1 MLMTDE
7 KKIKT
12 DVETKEVDSAK
23 KELKKTGT
31 AKKHKKK
38 GHELIKEMEAELKAA
53 QEESR
58 QTYDRLLRVSAEFE
72 NYKKRSA
79 REMDEFRKFANES
92 LIKEMLSVVD
102 NLERAINSSSNANQA
117 NSGLVEGVDITL
129 KEILKIFEKF
139 NVKPVESLKKHFD
152 PNFHQ
157 AVMTEETDDYPEH
170 IVINE
175 LQKGYMMH
183 DRLLR
188 PAMVVVSMPKVK
200 SNNEKSTDI
209 ENKDN
214 KID

>member
-1 MLMTDE
+1 
-7 KKIKT
+7 
-12 DVETKEVDSAK
+12 
-23 KELKKTGT
+23 
-31 AKKHKKK
+31 
-38 GHELIKEMEAELKAA
+38 MEAKLKAA
-53 QEESR
+53 QEESKE
-58 QTYDRLLRVSAEFE
+58 TYDRFLRVSAEFE
-72 NYKKRSA
+72 NYKKRSS

-102 NLERAINSSSNANQA
+102 NLERAINSSNDAKQA

-139 NVKPVESLKKHFD
+139 NVKPVESLKKRFD

-157 AVMTEETDDYPEH
+157 AVMTEETDDYTEH
-170 IVINE
+170 TVINE

-200 SNNEKSTDI
+200 SNDEKSSTI
-209 ENKDN
+209 KNKND
-214 KID
+214 KIN

>member
-1 MLMTDE
+1 MTDE
-7 KKIKT
+7 KKIKIH
-12 DVETKEVDSAK
+12 VETKEVDSAK
-23 KELKKTGT
+23 KELKKTGAT
-31 AKKHKKK
+31 KKHKKK

-72 NYKKRSA
+72 NYKKRSD

-102 NLERAINSSSNANQA
+102 NLERAINSSSDAKQA

-129 KEILKIFEKF
+129 KEVLKIFEKF
-139 NVKPVESLKKHFD
+139 NVKQIESLKKHFD

-157 AVMTEETDDYPEH
+157 AVMTEETDDYTEH
-170 IVINE
+170 TVINE

-200 SNNEKSTDI
+200 SNDEKST
-209 ENKDN
+209 NN
-214 KID
+214 KIDKTV

>member
-1 MLMTDE
+1 MTEE
-7 KKIKT
+7 KKIET

-23 KELKKTGT
+23 KELKKTET

-38 GHELIKEMEAELKAA
+38 SHDLIKEMRAKLKAA
-53 QEESR
+53 QEESKE
-58 QTYDRLLRVSAEFE
+58 TYDRFLRISAEFE

-92 LIKEMLSVVD
+92 LIKELLSVVD
-102 NLERAINSSSNANQA
+102 NLERAINSSSDAKQA
-117 NSGLVEGVDITL
+117 NPGLVEGVNMTL

-152 PNFHQ
+152 PSFHQ

-188 PAMVVVSMPKVK
+188 PAMVVVSMPKAK
-200 SNNEKSTDI
+200 ANDEKSTTI
-209 ENKDN
+209 ENKAN

>member
-7 KKIKT
+7 KKMKI
-12 DVETKEVDSAK
+12 DLETKEVDSAK
-23 KELKKTGT
+23 KELKKTGV

-58 QTYDRLLRVSAEFE
+58 QTYDRFLRVSAEFE
-72 NYKKRSA
+72 NYKKRSD
-79 REMDEFRKFANES
+79 REIDEFRKFANES

-102 NLERAINSSSNANQA
+102 NLERAIDSSSDAGQA
-117 NSGLVEGVDITL
+117 NSGLVEGVEITL
-129 KEILKIFEKF
+129 KELLKIFEKF
-139 NVKPVESLKKHFD
+139 KVKPVESLKKHFD

-157 AVMTEETDDYPEH
+157 AVMTEETDDYTEH
-170 IVINE
+170 TVINE

-188 PAMVVVSMPKVK
+188 PAMVVVSKPKVK
-200 SNNEKSTDI
+200 SNNEKSANI
-209 ENKDN
+209 ENKNN

>member
-1 MLMTDE
+1 MTEE
-7 KKIKT
+7 KKIKI

-38 GHELIKEMEAELKAA
+38 GHDLIKEMEAKLKAA
-53 QEESR
+53 QEESKE
-58 QTYDRLLRVSAEFE
+58 TYDRLLRVSAEFE
-72 NYKKRSA
+72 NHKKRLA

-102 NLERAINSSSNANQA
+102 NLERAINSSSDAKQA
-117 NSGLVEGVDITL
+117 NPGLVEGIDITL

-139 NVKPVESLKKHFD
+139 NVRPVESLKKRFD
-152 PNFHQ
+152 PGFHQ
-157 AVMTEETDDYPEH
+157 AVMTEETDDYAEH

-188 PAMVVVSMPKVK
+188 PAMVVVSTPKVK
-200 SNNEKSTDI
+200 SNNEKSTNI

>member
-1 MLMTDE
+1 MSDK
-7 KKIKT
+7 KKIKI

-23 KELKKTGT
+23 KELKKTDA

-38 GHELIKEMEAELKAA
+38 GHDLIKEMEAKLKAA
-53 QEESR
+53 QEESKE
-58 QTYDRLLRVSAEFE
+58 TYDRFLRVSAEFE
-72 NYKKRSA
+72 NYKKRSS

-102 NLERAINSSSNANQA
+102 NLERAINSSNDAKQA

-139 NVKPVESLKKHFD
+139 NVKPVESLKKDFD

-157 AVMTEETDDYPEH
+157 AVMTEETDDYTEH
-170 IVINE
+170 TVINE

-200 SNNEKSTDI
+200 SNDEKSSTI
-209 ENKDN
+209 KNKND
-214 KID
+214 KIN

>member
-1 MLMTDE
+1 MSDK
-7 KKIKT
+7 KKIKIA
-12 DVETKEVDSAK
+12 VETKEVDSAK
-23 KELKKTGT
+23 KELKKTDG

-38 GHELIKEMEAELKAA
+38 GHDLIKEMEAKLKAA
-53 QEESR
+53 QEESKE
-58 QTYDRLLRVSAEFE
+58 TYDRFLRVSAEFE
-72 NYKKRSA
+72 NYKKRSS

-102 NLERAINSSSNANQA
+102 NLERAINSSNDAKQA

-139 NVKPVESLKKHFD
+139 NVKPVESLKKRFD

-157 AVMTEETDDYPEH
+157 AVMTEETDDYTEH
-170 IVINE
+170 TVINE

-200 SNNEKSTDI
+200 SNDEKSSTI
-209 ENKDN
+209 KNKND
-214 KID
+214 KIN

>member
-1 MLMTDE
+1 MTEE
-7 KKIKT
+7 KKIKI

-38 GHELIKEMEAELKAA
+38 SHDLIKEMRAKLKAA
-53 QEESR
+53 QEESKE
-58 QTYDRLLRVSAEFE
+58 TYDRLLRVSAEFE

-102 NLERAINSSSNANQA
+102 NLERAINFSSNANQA
-117 NSGLVEGVDITL
+117 NPGLVEGVDITL

-139 NVKPVESLKKHFD
+139 NVRPVESLKKHFD

-170 IVINE
+170 TVINE

-200 SNNEKSTDI
+200 ANDEKSTTI
-209 ENKDN
+209 ENEDN
-214 KID
+214 KIN

>member
-1 MLMTDE
+1 MSDK
-7 KKIKT
+7 KKIKIA
-12 DVETKEVDSAK
+12 VETKEVDSAK
-23 KELKKTGT
+23 KELKKTDA

-38 GHELIKEMEAELKAA
+38 GHDLIKEMEAKLKAA
-53 QEESR
+53 QEESKE
-58 QTYDRLLRVSAEFE
+58 TYDRFLRVSAEFE
-72 NYKKRSA
+72 NYKKRSS

-102 NLERAINSSSNANQA
+102 NLERAINSSNDAKQA

-139 NVKPVESLKKHFD
+139 NVKPVESLKKRFD

-157 AVMTEETDDYPEH
+157 AVMTEETDDYTEH
-170 IVINE
+170 TVINE

-200 SNNEKSTDI
+200 SNDEKSSTI
-209 ENKDN
+209 KNKND
-214 KID
+214 KIN

>member
-1 MLMTDE
+1 MTDE
-7 KKIKT
+7 KKIKI

-23 KELKKTGT
+23 KELKKTGA

-38 GHELIKEMEAELKAA
+38 GHDLIKEMEAKLKAA
-53 QEESR
+53 QEESKE
-58 QTYDRLLRVSAEFE
+58 TYDRLLRVSAEFE
-72 NYKKRSA
+72 NHKKRLA

-117 NSGLVEGVDITL
+117 NPGLVEGVDITL

-139 NVKPVESLKKHFD
+139 NVRPVESLKKRFD
-152 PNFHQ
+152 PSFHQ

-170 IVINE
+170 TVINE

-200 SNNEKSTDI
+200 SNNEKSTSI

>member
-1 MLMTDE
+1 MAEE
-7 KKIKT
+7 KKIET

-38 GHELIKEMEAELKAA
+38 GHDLIKEMEAKLKAA
-53 QEESR
+53 QEESKE
-58 QTYDRLLRVSAEFE
+58 TYDRLLRVSAEFE
-72 NYKKRSA
+72 NHKKRSA

-92 LIKEMLSVVD
+92 LIKELLSVVD
-102 NLERAINSSSNANQA
+102 NLERAINSSSDARQA
-117 NSGLVEGVDITL
+117 NSGLVEGVNMTL
-129 KEILKIFEKF
+129 KEMLKIFEKF
-139 NVKPVESLKKHFD
+139 NVRPVESLKKHFN
-152 PNFHQ
+152 PSFHQ
-157 AVMTEETDDYPEH
+157 AVMTEETDDYAEH

-188 PAMVVVSMPKVK
+188 PAMVVVSTPKAK
-200 SNNEKSTDI
+200 SNNEKNTDI
-209 ENKDN
+209 ENKDK

>member
-1 MLMTDE
+1 MTEE
-7 KKIKT
+7 KKIKI

-23 KELKKTGT
+23 KELKKTET

-38 GHELIKEMEAELKAA
+38 SHDLIKEMRAKLKAA
-53 QEESR
+53 QEESKE
-58 QTYDRLLRVSAEFE
+58 TYDRFLRISAEFE

-92 LIKEMLSVVD
+92 LIKELLSVVD
-102 NLERAINSSSNANQA
+102 NFERAINSSSDARQA
-117 NSGLVEGVDITL
+117 NSGLVEGVEITL
-129 KEILKIFEKF
+129 KELLKIFEKF
-139 NVKPVESLKKHFD
+139 KVKPVESLKKHFD

-157 AVMTEETDDYPEH
+157 AVMTEETDDYAEH

-188 PAMVVVSMPKVK
+188 PAMVVVSKPKVK
-200 SNNEKSTDI
+200 PNNEKSTSI

>member
-1 MLMTDE
+1 MSDK
-7 KKIKT
+7 KKIKI

-23 KELKKTGT
+23 KELKKTDT
-31 AKKHKKK
+31 AKKYKKK
-38 GHELIKEMEAELKAA
+38 GHDLIKEMETKLKAA

-58 QTYDRLLRVSAEFE
+58 ETYDRFLRISAEFE

-102 NLERAINSSSNANQA
+102 NLERAINSSNDAKQA

-139 NVKPVESLKKHFD
+139 NVKPVESLKKDFD

-157 AVMTEETDDYPEH
+157 AVMTEETDDH
-170 IVINE
+170 AKHTIINE

-188 PAMVVVSMPKVK
+188 PAMVVVSIPKDK
-200 SNNEKSTDI
+200 SDDEKNTTI
-209 ENKDN
+209 KNKDN

>member
-1 MLMTDE
+1 MTE
-7 KKIKT
+7 GKKIKI

-23 KELKKTGT
+23 KELKKTGA

-38 GHELIKEMEAELKAA
+38 AHDLIKEMEAKLKAA
-53 QEESR
+53 QEESKE
-58 QTYDRLLRVSAEFE
+58 TYDRLLRVSAEFE
-72 NYKKRSA
+72 NHKKRSA

-117 NSGLVEGVDITL
+117 NPGLVEGVDIIL

-139 NVKPVESLKKHFD
+139 NVRPVESLKKHFD
-152 PNFHQ
+152 PSFHQ
-157 AVMTEETDDYPEH
+157 AVMTEETDDYTEH
-170 IVINE
+170 TVISE
-175 LQKGYMMH
+175 LQKGYMIH

-188 PAMVVVSMPKVK
+188 PAMVVVSMPKLK
-200 SNNEKSTDI
+200 ANNEKSTTI

>member
-1 MLMTDE
+1 MTE
-7 KKIKT
+7 GKKIKI

-23 KELKKTGT
+23 KELKKTGA

-38 GHELIKEMEAELKAA
+38 AHDLIKEMEAKLKAA
-53 QEESR
+53 QEESKE
-58 QTYDRLLRVSAEFE
+58 TYDRLLRVSAEFE
-72 NYKKRSA
+72 NHKKRLA

-117 NSGLVEGVDITL
+117 NPGLVEGVEITL

-139 NVKPVESLKKHFD
+139 NVRPVESLKKHFD
-152 PNFHQ
+152 PSFHQ

-170 IVINE
+170 IVIKE

-188 PAMVVVSMPKVK
+188 PAMVVVSIPKVK
-200 SNNEKSTDI
+200 ANDEKSTTI
-209 ENKDN
+209 ENKAN

>member
-1 MLMTDE
+1 MTDE
-7 KKIKT
+7 KKIDI

-23 KELKKTGT
+23 KELKKTGA
-31 AKKHKKK
+31 AKKHKKD
-38 GHELIKEMEAELKAA
+38 LIKEMEAKLKTA
-53 QEESR
+53 QEESK

-72 NYKKRSA
+72 NHKKRSA
-79 REMDEFRKFANES
+79 REMEEFRKFANES
-92 LIKEMLSVVD
+92 LIKEMLLVVD
-102 NLERAINSSSNANQA
+102 NLERAINSSSNAEQA
-117 NSGLVEGVDITL
+117 NSGLVQGVDITL

-139 NVKPVESLKKHFD
+139 NVKPVESLKKRFD
-152 PNFHQ
+152 PSFHQ
-157 AVMTEETDDYPEH
+157 AVMTEETDDYTEH
-170 IVINE
+170 TVINE

-200 SNNEKSTDI
+200 SNDEKSTSI

>member
-1 MLMTDE
+1 MTDE
-7 KKIKT
+7 KKIKI

-23 KELKKTGT
+23 KELKKTDT

-38 GHELIKEMEAELKAA
+38 GHKLIKEMEAKLKAA

-58 QTYDRLLRVSAEFE
+58 ETYDRFLRISAEFE

-102 NLERAINSSSNANQA
+102 NLERAINSSSDAKQA
-117 NSGLVEGVDITL
+117 NSGLVEGVNITL

-139 NVKPVESLKKHFD
+139 NVKPVESLKKDFD
-152 PNFHQ
+152 PSFHQ
-157 AVMTEETDDYPEH
+157 AVMTEETDDYTEH
-170 IVINE
+170 TVINE
-175 LQKGYMMH
+175 LQKGYMIH

-188 PAMVVVSMPKVK
+188 PAMVVVSIPKGK
-200 SNNEKSTDI
+200 SDDEKNTTI
-209 ENKDN
+209 KNKDN
-214 KID
+214 KMD

>member
-1 MLMTDE
+1 MFNE

-12 DVETKEVDSAK
+12 DVETEKVDSAK
-23 KELKKTGT
+23 KELKKTDAT
-31 AKKHKKK
+31 KKRKKK
-38 GHELIKEMEAELKAA
+38 GHDLINELEAKLKTA

-58 QTYDRLLRVSAEFE
+58 ETYDHLLRVSAEFE

-102 NLERAINSSSNANQA
+102 NIERAINSCNDANQT
-117 NSGLVEGVDITL
+117 NSGLVEGVNITL

-139 NVKPVESLKKHFD
+139 NVKPVESLKKNFD

-157 AVMTEETDDYPEH
+157 AVMTEETDDYAEH
-170 IVINE
+170 TVINE

-188 PAMVVVSMPKVK
+188 PAMVVVSKPKGK
-200 SNNEKSTDI
+200 SDDEKSTTID
-209 ENKDN
+209 NKDN

>member
-1 MLMTDE
+1 MTD
-7 KKIKT
+7 KKKT
-12 DVETKEVDSAK
+12 KTAVETKEVDSAK
-23 KELKKTGT
+23 KELKKTET

-38 GHELIKEMEAELKAA
+38 SHDLIKEMRAKLKAA
-53 QEESR
+53 QEESKE
-58 QTYDRLLRVSAEFE
+58 TYDRLLRVSAEFE

-102 NLERAINSSSNANQA
+102 NLERAINFSSNANQA
-117 NSGLVEGVDITL
+117 NPGLVEGVNITL

-157 AVMTEETDDYPEH
+157 AVMTEETDDYTEKT
-170 IVINE
+170 VINE

-188 PAMVVVSMPKVK
+188 PAMVVVSIPKAK
-200 SNNEKSTDI
+200 TDNKKITNI
-209 ENKDN
+209 ENKAN

>member
-1 MLMTDE
+1 MTDE
-7 KKIKT
+7 KKIKI

-38 GHELIKEMEAELKAA
+38 GHDLIKEMEAKLKAA

-102 NLERAINSSSNANQA
+102 NLERAINFSSNAKQVNP
-117 NSGLVEGVDITL
+117 GLVEGVDITL

-152 PNFHQ
+152 PGFHQ

-188 PAMVVVSMPKVK
+188 PAMVVVSKPKVK
-200 SNNEKSTDI
+200 PNNEKSTSI
-209 ENKDN
+209 ENEDN
-214 KID
+214 EIA